1 MKLKSDVKRCFNS
14 DHARIMNAADDESG
28 AAIVL
33 TMLMLVLLT
42 FLGMSAT
49 TISMIEVKS
58 AANDK
63 IFKQGFYL
71 AESAAMEA
79 AQKIEDA
86 PVETL
91 CSRSISWI
99 CTQEGMVDDI
109 GAPGW
114 SGSASS
120 CSSLDNNTRFA
131 AVDQGIAAG
140 SSLGMGENN
149 LHSYVVFGRFGGPR
163 GRCLV
168 EAGYRKRF

>member
-1 MKLKSDVKRCFNS
+1 MGSSRMVRGRLGIRNLTIGF
-14 DHARIMNAADDESG
+14 AGDESG

-42 FLGMSAT
+42 FLGIGAT
-49 TISMIEVKS
+49 TVSMIEVRV

-79 AQKIEDA
+79 LQRIEDA
-86 PVETL
+86 SADTL
-91 CSRSISWI
+91 RSGSISWFAS
-99 CTQEGMVDDI
+99 QPEDI
-109 GAPGW
+109 SEISGSGW
-114 SGSASS
+114 SGSVSS
-120 CSSLDNNTRFA
+120 VSSMDGDTRYS
-131 AVDQGIAAG
+131 AVNQGVSSG
-140 SSLGMGENN
+140 SSLGMGGSN
-149 LHSYVVFGRFGGPR
+149 LHSFAVFGRFGGPR